1 MFYIASTRFNND
13 TYEEN
18 LAYRK
23 KSGIPVIY
31 GTSIRIQEKY
41 DVGILMFVIEMNN
54 DENNIEGIGLI
65 RNTLVYDKK
74 HNIYINS
81 DYNRYLYKGDYWV
94 SRKTILE
101 KDEEIVKICDTVLF
115 KGKSHLK
122 RVSGIS
128 VLTKQLF
135 SNWDYKLSVLKEK
148 IRVLFLKEFSL
159 NGPNNIFQN
168 NLKNPDISYDS
179 DDSET
184 FEIIVPSKN
193 KNKNNNKKLKLCEI
207 IPEK

>member
-18 LAYRK
+18 IAYRK
-23 KSGIPVIY
+23 KTGIPVIY

-41 DVGILMFVIEMNN
+41 DVGTLMFVAEMNN
-54 DENNIEGIGLI
+54 DENQIEGIGLI

-81 DYNRYLYKGDYWV
+81 DYNRYLYKGDYWI
-94 SRKTILE
+94 SRKTILDN
-101 KDEEIVKICDTVLF
+101 DEEIIKICDTVLF

-135 SNWDYKLSVLKEK
+135 TNWDYKLSV
-148 IRVLFLKEFSL
+148 
-159 NGPNNIFQN
+159 
-168 NLKNPDISYDS
+168 
-179 DDSET
+179 
-184 FEIIVPSKN
+184 
-193 KNKNNNKKLKLCEI
+193 
-207 IPEK
+207 